1 MLLPLF
7 FLIFLS
13 LFFMNTHGNNT
24 FLPSTCPSHDCG
36 NGLEIRYPFWHNDSD
51 TPNNHYCG
59 YPHFGLRCADNGQPI
74 FSLPNDNFYVKN
86 INYDDYTF
94 TLVDIDVLDQ
104 TCPRAR
110 HNLTLGTLPLY
121 HSDLNLNL
129 SFYFNCSSHPSNLTP
144 VKCLGS
150 NDLRSYVVTEE
161 NDDGVDKSDLVI
173 SCEEKVEA
181 TVMKREIN
189 MNDLISGFGA
199 AMNKGF
205 VLDWRRM
212 GECGAC
218 EASQGFCGYS
228 NAAHEFLCFCKNG
241 QIGKD
246 HCLGYLSYFSKKV
259 KRVTMA
265 AILVT
270 FSSPK
275 FPKKPIVSSPNIPC
289 ATRLYGF
296 ILLCAER
303 PFPPTESP
311 LFSFLGDLQARS
323 YPRPFPSSR

>member
-94 TLVDIDVLDQ
+94 TLVDIDVVDQ

-212 GECGAC
+212 RECGAC

-246 HCLGYLSYFSKKV
+246 HCLDLVVPRS
-259 KRVTMA
+259 MA
-265 AILVT
+265 T
-270 FSSPK
+270 SM
-275 FPKKPIVSSPNIPC
+275 PITWMSHC
-289 ATRLYGF
+289 
-296 ILLCAER
+296 
-303 PFPPTESP
+303 
-311 LFSFLGDLQARS
+311 
-323 YPRPFPSSR
+323 